1 MRQRTRPFSR
11 AHLLALFLLGGG
23 LAFAH
28 AFPAAAADPEGFD
41 PACLTTVCEVDSE
54 CCEGSWD
61 GICEITAGQVCRR
74 VSTPSLEPD
83 APGCVDGTC
92 RAAVCA
98 VDSFC
103 CDTGWDQTCEQ
114 HAAKLCPTQDIKIA
128 VILYNFQDSYS
139 QPLDPDTVREMVFT
153 ATGTEETTASV
164 NRWFKEV
171 SDEEIRFVGANGNI
185 NGDVFGWY
193 VLPRSIMYEG
203 REYACDSAMVPEIEA
218 QAVGEGFNRNNYDY
232 VLYISNHA
240 GCQASWKSDVNGI
253 FAAALDRRDWRD
265 YAHEL
270 GHAIGLLHARALN
283 CADGGG
289 NQIPL
294 GGNCTYREYG
304 DGYSTMGSHREF
316 GHFSAG
322 DKLRMG
328 TWNIGDDVIQVTST
342 GTYELH
348 PVTAPVCGG
357 ARGLRIQTPTNP
369 DWAGGGKMWG
379 SKHDDKMYL
388 YIEHRANAG
397 FNTKT
402 QDYAQQF
409 TGRDSS
415 VIVHNGIDEQFSQ
428 YSFLLDMTPDTKSFS
443 DTPMRPGEWYTDPS
457 GRFTFRVREHSQTND
472 GALIDVIMNDGSYF
486 YDPPPAWTQDLT
498 AAQDDCS
505 RISIPGQ
512 LDSDKDGMRDG
523 CDNCKMDPNPEQ
535 MDTDQDG
542 YGNVCDADLNNDGFT
557 GLDDVLRILSTMQTL
572 EEPAADINGDG
583 YVLMDDVARALGML
597 NGGPGPSGLACAGKA
612 SCGGS
617 L

>member
-1 MRQRTRPFSR
+1 MRYANRALSGFS
-11 AHLLALFLLGGG
+11 LLPLLLFGWLV
-23 LAFAH
+23 AFVH
-28 AFPAAAADPEGFD
+28 VPSAAAADPEGFD

-61 GICEITAGQVCRR
+61 GICEITAGQVCRKIS
-74 VSTPSLEPD
+74 VPSLQPD

-103 CDTGWDQTCEQ
+103 CKTDWDQICEQ
-114 HAAKLCPTQDIKIA
+114 HAAQLCPTRDIKIA
-128 VILYNFQDSYS
+128 VILYNFQDAYS

-153 ATGTEETTASV
+153 ATGTDEMTASV

-185 NGDVFGWY
+185 DGDVFGWY
-193 VLPRSIMYEG
+193 MLPRSIMYEG
-203 REYACDSAMVPEIEA
+203 REYVCDIALIPEIEM
-218 QAVGEGFNRNNYDY
+218 QAVAEGFDRTDYDY

-240 GCQASWKSDVNGI
+240 DCRGSWKPEVNGI
-253 FAAALDRRDWRD
+253 FASATDRRNWQA

-270 GHAIGLLHARALN
+270 GHAIELSHAQALTCVDSAGN
-283 CADGGG
+283 RIPFGGE
-289 NQIPL
+289 
-294 GGNCTYREYG
+294 CTFRDYG
-304 DGYSTMGSHREF
+304 DGHSTMGYDAGM

-328 TWNIGDDVIQVTST
+328 SWKVGDDITEVTST

-357 ARGLRIQTPTNP
+357 ARALRIQTPTNP
-369 DWAGGGKMWG
+369 DWATGGKIWG

-388 YIEHRANAG
+388 YVEYRTDTG
-397 FNTKT
+397 FNTNT
-402 QDYAQQF
+402 VSYAQGF
-409 TGRDSS
+409 TGLNSS
-415 VIVHNGIDEQFSQ
+415 VLVHNGIDEQFNQ
-428 YSFLLDMTPDTKSFS
+428 YSYLLDMTPDTKLFE
-443 DTPMRPGEWYTDPS
+443 DAPMRPGEWYIDPS
-457 GRFTFRVREHSQTND
+457 SRFSFRVREHSQTDN
-472 GALIDVIMNDGSYF
+472 GALIDVIMDDGSYF
-486 YDPPPAWTQDLT
+486 YEPPPAWTQDLT

-505 RISIPGQ
+505 RVSIPGQ

-535 MDTDQDG
+535 MDSDQDG

-557 GLDDVLRILSTMQTL
+557 GLDDVVRILSTMQSP

-583 YVLMDDVARALGML
+583 WVLMDDALMALGML
-597 NGGPGPSGLACAGKA
+597 NSEPGPSGFACAGQA
-612 SCGGS
+612 PCGDKQ
-617 L
+617 

>member
-1 MRQRTRPFSR
+1 MRQLSRPFSR
-11 AHLLALFLLGGG
+11 VHLLALFLLGGG

-103 CDTGWDQTCEQ
+103 CKTGWDQTCEQ

>member
-1 MRQRTRPFSR
+1 MRQLTRPFSR
-11 AHLLALFLLGGG
+11 VRLLALFLLGGG

-379 SKHDDKMYL
+379 SNHDDKMYL

-535 MDTDQDG
+535 MDSDQDG
-542 YGNVCDADLNNDGFT
+542 YGNVCDADLNNDGFS
-557 GLDDVLRILSTMQTL
+557 GLDDVLRILAALQSP

-583 YVLMDDVARALGML
+583 RVLMDDALMALGML
-597 NGGPGPSGLACAGKA
+597 STEPGPSGFACAGQVP
-612 SCGGS
+612 CGDNQ
-617 L
+617 